1 MCFCLNVLHLLA
13 KISYHACDLGQL
25 TWWQRALLLREREFC
40 LKTSNLQQSPCGFRG
55 DIYLHS
61 VREQTTLRVN
71 WTVVIPSVVGLSSQQ
86 LTAVKELLTTL
97 PVQASARGKDLR
109 VLEHLCARLTWSQLG
124 CQGEG
129 LTSLTRDTVHFWA
142 SGYQHRSPASK
153 QAAFRPVGSK
163 FSLQHPG
170 CLGVSRPSCLKEV
183 FSSVCLSI
191 TGSSVLCCSPVSPR
205 YLI

>member
-40 LKTSNLQQSPCGFRG
+40 LNSSNLQQSPCDFRG

-61 VREQTTLRVN
+61 VREETTLRVN

-97 PVQASARGKDLR
+97 PVQASARGKDLG
-109 VLEHLCARLTWSQLG
+109 VLEHLCAHLTWSQLG

-142 SGYQHRSPASK
+142 SGYQHQSPASK
-153 QAAFRPVGSK
+153 QAAVRLGGSK